1 MLFSR
6 IEHVRDITDL
16 ATSLNLKPFALVRK
30 VCIGK
35 EVTGGLE
42 PCALRCP
49 GGDGGGPAYA
59 SCRHLMT
66 AAADL

>member
-1 MLFSR
+1 VLFSR

-42 PCALRCP
+42 PCPFVVQVATAEAPPTL
-49 GGDGGGPAYA
+49 PAV
-59 SCRHLMT
+59 T
-66 AAADL
+66 